1 MQHAEA
7 TLDERIPL
15 AVLMLTQ
22 HELITASLAE
32 LRHLQRRSSH
42 KYVRVFH
49 VPLTSKELTASD
61 AEPMPARLGHL
72 ELRAGTSDNDGP
84 LDELGSAARASN
96 SRSRWPSRA
105 LLSQERASAASCSS
119 TRSRAT
125 MLTLS
130 PTAASRA
137 CSHNLYSLTVSE
149 DKVGSLRH
157 GRPCHRGQRNG
168 ADGTQRG
175 ATRARCRG
183 G

>member
-42 KYVRVFH
+42 KDVRVFH

-61 AEPMPARLGHL
+61 AEPLPARLGHL

-84 LDELGSAARASN
+84 LDEL
-96 SRSRWPSRA
+96 
-105 LLSQERASAASCSS
+105 
-119 TRSRAT
+119 
-125 MLTLS
+125 
-130 PTAASRA
+130 
-137 CSHNLYSLTVSE
+137 
-149 DKVGSLRH
+149 LRL
-157 GRPCHRGQRNG
+157 C
-168 ADGTQRG
+168 
-175 ATRARCRG
+175 RARKQFALALAEPRVAFAGARERSLVQLDALEGDDPDLIAG
-183 G
+183 GGFSGMFAQPLQPYCV

>member
-42 KYVRVFH
+42 KDVRVFH

-61 AEPMPARLGHL
+61 AEPLPARLGHL

-84 LDELGSAARASN
+84 LDGLLRLTTAPSASSCGSAARASN

-125 MLTLS
+125 TLT
-130 PTAASRA
+130 
-137 CSHNLYSLTVSE
+137 
-149 DKVGSLRH
+149 
-157 GRPCHRGQRNG
+157 
-168 ADGTQRG
+168 
-175 ATRARCRG
+175 
-183 G
+183 

>member
-42 KYVRVFH
+42 KDVRVFH

-61 AEPMPARLGHL
+61 AEPLPARLGHL

-84 LDELGSAARASN
+84 LDELLRLCRARKQFALALAEPRVALAGARERSLVQLDALEGDDPDLIANGGFSADLRASRG
-96 SRSRWPSRA
+96 S
-105 LLSQERASAASCSS
+105 ASCS
-119 TRSRAT
+119 R
-125 MLTLS
+125 LC
-130 PTAASRA
+130 ASA
-137 CSHNLYSLTVSE
+137 N
-149 DKVGSLRH
+149 GSL
-157 GRPCHRGQRNG
+157 GPCSSHASHSVLGV
-168 ADGTQRG
+168 
-175 ATRARCRG
+175 
-183 G
+183 